1 MATAP
6 AADKGDEADRP
17 SGNAAAAA
25 ASRRVI
31 HPAPAHH
38 AAATDSH
45 AARSVVRLA
54 VQ

>member
-1 MATAP
+1 MAAAP
-6 AADKGDEADRP
+6 QADKGDEADRP
-17 SGNAAAAA
+17 SGNAAAA

-38 AAATDSH
+38 AAAIDSP